1 MKVPAMEDARLAGM
15 EGKIARM
22 LAMKP
27 EYFVTQPAELKI
39 LRGLS
44 DSELD
49 EFARTHGWRTVRR
62 IGGRQIEF
70 YNDASARL

>member
-1 MKVPAMEDARLAGM
+1 MEQAELAGM
-15 EGKIARM
+15 ADKIARL

-27 EYFVTQPAELKI
+27 EYFVTQPVELKV

-44 DSELD
+44 RSELE
-49 EFARTHGWRTVRR
+49 EFARQHGWRAVRR

-70 YNDASARL
+70 YSDASA